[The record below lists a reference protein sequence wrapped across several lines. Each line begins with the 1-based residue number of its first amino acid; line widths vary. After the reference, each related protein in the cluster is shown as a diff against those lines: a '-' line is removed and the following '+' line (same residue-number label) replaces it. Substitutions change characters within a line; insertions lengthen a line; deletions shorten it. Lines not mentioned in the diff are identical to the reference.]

1 MNISKQAWF
10 GFAISLATPFVFLPL
25 VLLIMSFAFSYDFSF
40 FWHQFTTSSLYAS
53 KYLSLGSIPNL
64 LWFYIF
70 LNREA
75 YSTARGIIMA
85 TLALVPFS
93 IYVNFF

>member
-1 MNISKQAWF
+1 MNISKDAWI
-10 GFAISLATPFVFLPL
+10 GFVIGLATPFVFLPL
-25 VLLIMSFAFSYDFSF
+25 VLLILSLAFSYDFSF
-40 FWHQFTTSSLYAS
+40 FWHQFSSNAHYAS
-53 KYLSLGSIPNL
+53 KYLSLGCIPNL
-64 LWFYIF
+64 IWFYLF
-70 LNREA
+70 LNREK

>member
-1 MNISKQAWF
+1 MNISKEAWI
-10 GFAISLATPFVFLPL
+10 GFVIGLVTPFVFLPL
-25 VLLIMSFAFSYDFSF
+25 VLLILSFAFSYDYSF
-40 FWHQFTTSSLYAS
+40 FWHQFSSNAHYAS
-53 KYLSLGSIPNL
+53 KYLSLGCIPNL
-64 LWFYIF
+64 IWFYIF
-70 LNREA
+70 LNREK

>member
-1 MNISKQAWF
+1 MNISKEAWF
-10 GFAISLATPFVFLPL
+10 GFGIGLATPFVFLPI
-25 VLLIMSFAFSYDFSF
+25 VLYILSLSFSYDFSF
-40 FWHQFTTSSLYAS
+40 FWHQFSTNALYAS

-64 LWFYIF
+64 LWFYLF
-70 LNREA
+70 LNRDA

>member
-1 MNISKQAWF
+1 MNISKEAWLGF
-10 GFAISLATPFVFLPL
+10 GIGLATPFVFLPL
-25 VLLIMSFAFSYDFSF
+25 VLLIMSWSFSYDFSF
-40 FWHQFTTSSLYAS
+40 FWHQFSKNSLYAS

-64 LWFYIF
+64 LWFYMF

-75 YSTARGIIMA
+75 FSTARGIIMA
-85 TLALVPFS
+85 TLTLVPFS